1 MRVPREKIEPGE
13 WQREPGPFGRRYRMV
28 GSAIEYER
36 EINGIPESVFF
47 ASQEAQRKQREEERE
62 REQREAAERAAYRR
76 NCPFMDSNG
85 SNTDCTREA
94 CALFNGTSCTL
105 KRQAAARDTA
115 GLQCPFDRYHRQCR
129 KDCALYKNGCTITG
143 NTTNTESEE

>member
-36 EINGIPESVFF
+36 EINGIPESVF
-47 ASQEAQRKQREEERE
+47 
-62 REQREAAERAAYRR
+62 
-76 NCPFMDSNG
+76 
-85 SNTDCTREA
+85 
-94 CALFNGTSCTL
+94 
-105 KRQAAARDTA
+105 
-115 GLQCPFDRYHRQCR
+115 
-129 KDCALYKNGCTITG
+129 ITG